1 MSCCGIRRPG
11 LTIFQSSGFGNGHFF
26 LFSCSSYKVFDKS
39 YYDDGK
45 IRYKIEKKNNKLNGI
60 SKYWSEEGY
69 LINEV
74 QYLNGLLHGDW
85 KEYYPSGEIKSI
97 TQYKFDKKDGS
108 QTTYYLNGIKKS
120 EISFIDGVQS
130 SEKIRWTVTGMLIE

>member
-1 MSCCGIRRPG
+1 M
-11 LTIFQSSGFGNGHFF
+11 
-26 LFSCSSYKVFDKS
+26 
-39 YYDDGK
+39 
-45 IRYKIEKKNNKLNGI
+45 
-60 SKYWSEEGY
+60 
-69 LINEV
+69 

-108 QTTYYLNGIKKS
+108 QATYYLNGIKKS